1 MSQEVQ
7 DLTNLF
13 TPGGI
18 DSLSPN
24 KKSLIMKAL
33 SEWYLFDRGSIKE
46 NVDPGYVYV
55 GKYWNFLGMDYD
67 GRDVTRYW
75 SAAFISYVVY
85 EAGGYSGF
93 KYSQSHC
100 DYVREAIKGQK
111 KQDKNYPFWCYDRHE
126 QEPQLG
132 DIVCCW
138 RREKTTYDQASQ
150 DEKWYASH
158 CDIIVGMDQQK
169 VFTIGGNV
177 DHSVGVNVYGLDD
190 AGFLKDEKK
199 VYALMENQR

>member
-1 MSQEVQ
+1 MNQDVQ
-7 DLTNLF
+7 NLTDLFALR
-13 TPGGI
+13 GM
-18 DSLSPN
+18 DLLSPN
-24 KKSLIMKAL
+24 RKSLIMKAL
-33 SEWYLFDRGSIKE
+33 SEWYLFDRGNIKE

-55 GKYWNFLGMDYD
+55 GKYWKLLGMNYD
-67 GRDVTRYW
+67 GRDTTKYW

-111 KQDKNYPFWCYDRHE
+111 KEDKNYPFWCYDRNKE
-126 QEPQLG
+126 KPKLG

-138 RREKTTYDQASQ
+138 RNEKTTYDQASQ
-150 DEKWYASH
+150 NEEWYASH
-158 CDIIVGMDQQK
+158 CDIIVGIDKQK

-177 DHSVGVNVYGLDD
+177 NNSASVRAYNLDEEGL
-190 AGFLKDEKK
+190 LKDENK
-199 VYALMENQR
+199 VYALMKNKR